1 MYVLRRQEGNE
12 IVRKLQQIANKGFDV
27 YLIYLSGYLQFIV
40 LSIRL
45 NLVEET
51 RTIQTARTKF
61 INFSFGQG
69 TAAI

>member
-1 MYVLRRQEGNE
+1 MYVMRRQEGNE
-12 IVRKLQQIANKGFDV
+12 VVRKLQQIANKGSDV

-51 RTIQTARTKF
+51 RTIQTARTKLK
-61 INFSFGQG
+61 SKSDL
-69 TAAI
+69 